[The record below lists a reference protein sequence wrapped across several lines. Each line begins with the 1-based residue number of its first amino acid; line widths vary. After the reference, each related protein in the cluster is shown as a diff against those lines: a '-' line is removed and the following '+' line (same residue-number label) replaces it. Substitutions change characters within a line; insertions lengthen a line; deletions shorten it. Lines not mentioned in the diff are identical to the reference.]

1 MRLLFFACL
10 PLLALDN
17 ATRFTPVASVTAAPQ
32 SFRKHFIDG
41 EIPSGKFP
49 APYVSGT
56 ILSTWQ
62 VDQVQRYPSGAVE
75 HAIIS
80 FPLTASSLTAVEYRP
95 HDNPCSA
102 GNQAACD
109 AAALDQAGMLAF
121 NGGTWA
127 ASITLT
133 ANPQGSTTART
144 FDARAVLN
152 AGRWRYRLRGPAITQ
167 VIVGDTSTSR
177 LDDFGW
183 AEHRVKM
190 LTTQIDNASGTSVI
204 VNDATGWASLTRPF
218 EVSVGSG
225 LNGGYERISICYVSG
240 TTLTVGTTNGASSA
254 CADTAGRNLGGT
266 SYTYHTISQHG
277 TYVFLRDGAM
287 VLTKDAWSVT
297 SVSPYCADVGSTD
310 DYTCTT
316 SPAVT
321 VPYVNQATA
330 VFRANTANTG
340 AATISLNGGATVAI
354 LNSSG
359 NPLADNAIKAGEWA
373 LISYSSAFSAWIL
386 SRSDTHPSYAGRI
399 MVDDASAVGDVKRI
413 QVGVEEM
420 RICGKDGT
428 HPTLLTAGLSTW
440 GCPSDS
446 NGRNWHGTNIGWG
459 NGSFFWTAG
468 TPARILDSITDRW
481 IDAPSDQFKS
491 IHPEAELSFP
501 AGWAGVGVRFG
512 TEIGVWTDR
521 MQDQYFDVSVSVGG
535 STVATKTAVKGA
547 ARTQLL
553 FPVQHHALQSY
564 WSGSTPGE
572 VRIDHNLKHCFA
584 AGICLQDP
592 ANPVATGTINT
603 MLNSIHQ
610 SQVGQAP
617 AWTSGNNDHCEA
629 DTFAVLEGSYRDF
642 FGYSVRP
649 LPATGGRDELGP
661 VQKPVAMHF
670 YSWEFADANTTS
682 TAEMVRA
689 QAACQGK
696 LPYKYREHNNSR
708 TFCNGWAYAANTND
722 KACSGANLSAMT
734 FGRPLSIVAY
744 PGIGPQNQ
752 NLARDSADYRRPV
765 GAATANG
772 FVVTISG
779 ARSHN
784 PAIAYWTALFTGDYF
799 DDDIAMHQGFVAMV
813 QGNDYINWTPST
825 NLGGS
830 RSRERGPWAWPNA
843 DDGIRKPAWIRRD
856 AYIGWKLAV
865 PGSPEKQLLE
875 SYLKRL
881 AAMWEGMYDIQDG
894 LHYSACP
901 GDVDT
906 TRAYDHS
913 PWCWGRAWPGF
924 QSPIGNFPSEPGVG
938 YQSPLPGNAKATR
951 TYGYSSAFMIGY
963 DLSACAQAVRGG
975 AWMLEP
981 LCRKYGAGWIVRR
994 SAHPLAKPWFLAN
1007 YQIPDR
1013 TCVPEGEDV
1022 TSPCNATNT
1031 IGRTQGFLSFAN
1043 WVDSWTTAYLSPT
1056 YIAPNTSA
1064 PAMDNASDLQSGYSL
1079 IAANVAKLYAGVN
1092 DTSAITGRRAVDW
1105 WKQNLKFQNTHATNP
1120 HWIFGVRVPPVVTVT
1135 PGDTAARFT
1144 ASTFYNSCKVG
1155 VSTSAWASQDD
1166 SGDEAGTMTGQR
1178 LEHVV
1183 TGLTAATVYSY
1194 RVTCGGIV
1202 RTFGTFTT
1210 AASSSASATVTVQLK
1225 APSGRSIDNVLLE
1238 WGSTSGLGSS
1248 TTASCSTSCS
1258 LNATGTVGEQ
1268 IYLRYAYRTAGNA
1281 TVAQSPIF
1289 TRIAK

>member
-1 MRLLFFACL
+1 MRLLLFACL

-17 ATRFTPVASVTAAPQ
+17 ATRFTPVSPVTAAPQ

-49 APYVSGT
+49 APYISGT

-75 HAIIS
+75 HAIVS

-109 AAALDQAGMLAF
+109 AAGLDQAGMLAF
-121 NGGTWA
+121 NSGTWA

-218 EVSVGSG
+218 EISVGSG

-277 TYVFLRDGAM
+277 TYVFLRDGAPL
-287 VLTKDAWSVT
+287 LTKDVWAVT
-297 SVSPYCADVGSTD
+297 PVTAYGNDLGSTD
-310 DYTCTT
+310 DYVATT
-316 SPAVT
+316 APAVT
-321 VPYVNQATA
+321 VPYANGA
-330 VFRANTANTG
+330 VAIFRANTANTG
-340 AATISLNGGATVAI
+340 AATLTLNGGATVA
-354 LNSSG
+354 LTTSG
-359 NPLADNAIKAGEWA
+359 GSTLADNAIKAGDFVYVQYNSGTANWR
-373 LISYSSAFSAWIL
+373 LQ
-386 SRSDTHPSYAGRI
+386 RSDTYPSYAGRI
-399 MVDDASAVGDVKRI
+399 LVDDGSAFSAVKRVQI
-413 QVGVEEM
+413 GVEEL
-420 RICGKDGT
+420 RICGKDADFSG
-428 HPTLLTAGLSTW
+428 LLTFGTGSW
-440 GCPSDS
+440 GCTTDIE
-446 NGRNWHGTNIGWG
+446 GRYWHGTNVGF
-459 NGSFFWTAG
+459 GSGSYFWTAG
-468 TPARILDSITDRW
+468 VPVRILDSLSDRW

-491 IHPEAELSFP
+491 VHPEAELSFP

-512 TEIGVWTDR
+512 VEVGVWTDR
-521 MQDQYFDVSVSVGG
+521 MQDQYFDVSVDVGG

-584 AGICLQDP
+584 TGVCIHDP
-592 ANPVATGTINT
+592 DLGVTTDTINT

-610 SQVGQAP
+610 SQAGQAP
-617 AWTSGNNDHCEA
+617 AWTSSNNDHCEA
-629 DTFAVLEGSYRDF
+629 DTFAVLETAYRPF
-642 FGYSVRP
+642 NGFAVRSINVQ
-649 LPATGGRDELGP
+649 GGRDDIGP
-661 VQKPVAMHF
+661 IYRPAALWL
-670 YSWEFADANTTS
+670 YSWGFSDTNSTTIS
-682 TAEMVRA
+682 EMIRS
-689 QAACQGK
+689 QPACQAK
-696 LPYKYREHNNSR
+696 IPYKYREHNSSR
-708 TFCNGWAYAANTND
+708 AFCDGWAYPADTND
-722 KACSGANLSAMT
+722 KACSGANLAATT
-734 FGRPLSIVAY
+734 FGRPLSVVAY

-752 NLARDSADYRRPV
+752 NQSRDSADYRRPV
-765 GAATANG
+765 GSATQNY
-772 FVVTISG
+772 FISTISG
-779 ARSHN
+779 SRSHN
-784 PAIAYWTALFTGDYF
+784 PALAYWPALFTGDYF
-799 DDDIAMHQGFVAMV
+799 DQDIAMHQGFVALA
-813 QGNDYINWTPST
+813 QGNDWPNYTAASNS
-825 NLGGS
+825 GAERG
-830 RSRERGPWAWPNA
+830 RERGPWSWPNA
-843 DDGIRKPAWIRRD
+843 DDGVRKPAWVRRD
-856 AYIGWKLAV
+856 AYIGWKLAP

-875 SYLKRL
+875 TYLKRL
-881 AAMWEGMYDIQDG
+881 AAMWEGMYNITDG
-894 LHYSACP
+894 RFYSACP

-906 TRAYDHS
+906 TRAYNHS
-913 PWCWGRAWPGF
+913 PWCWGRSWPGF
-924 QSPIGNFPSEPGVG
+924 ASPIGNFPGEPGVG
-938 YQSPLPGNAKATR
+938 YQTPPGNAKATR
-951 TYGYSSAFMIGY
+951 TYGYSSSFMHGY
-963 DLSACAQAVRGG
+963 DLSACAMSVRGG
-975 AWMLEP
+975 AWMLDAI
-981 LCRKYGAGWIVRR
+981 CSKYGAGWIVRR
-994 SAHPLAKPWFLAN
+994 SAHPAARPQILAN

-1022 TSPCNATNT
+1022 TPCNVTNT
-1031 IGRTQGFLSFAN
+1031 LGRTQGFLSFTN
-1043 WVDSWTTAYLSPT
+1043 WLASWTPSYLTDYSQL
-1056 YIAPNTSA
+1056 AQ
-1064 PAMDNASDLQSGYSL
+1064 NASDFTGGHSINMFG
-1079 IAANVAKLYAGVN
+1079 AAKLHAGSN
-1092 DTSAITGRRAVDW
+1092 DTSSITGRQALQW
-1105 WKQNLKFQNTHATNP
+1105 WKTNMPLQNTYATNP
-1120 HWIFGVRVPPVVTVT
+1120 HWMFGVRVLPVVAVAA
-1135 PGDTAARFT
+1135 GDTAARFT
-1144 ASTFYNSCKVG
+1144 ASTFYNACKVG

-1166 SGDEAGTMTGQR
+1166 TGDTTATMTGQR
-1178 LEHVV
+1178 LDHVL
-1183 TGLTAATVYSY
+1183 TGLTPATAYNI
-1194 RVTCGGIV
+1194 RVSCGDVV

-1210 AASSSASATVTVQLK
+1210 AASSSASATVAVQLK

-1238 WGSTSGLGSS
+1238 WGSTTGLGSS
-1248 TTASCSTSCS
+1248 TTASCSTSCT

-1268 IYLRYAYRTAGNA
+1268 IYLRYTYRTAANA

-1289 TRIAK
+1289 SRIAK